1 VGSATTSWAVPFRAT
16 PRLRCPTDCRPE
28 ESHTDTWWAAAWR
41 AFRRTPGPSLA
52 RHRPYEK
59 SLVAACDVSFPLR
72 VGLDGHPLYAAFRA
86 VVTKDRAGGQ
96 VFATGS
102 AFETRVIQDR
112 APTVCP
118 GTRFVLHQDCEDIA
132 AAGSVNTTRVRCY
145 VTLSGVCVTVFE

>member
-1 VGSATTSWAVPFRAT
+1 MVE
-16 PRLRCPTDCRPE
+16 PE
-28 ESHTDTWWAAAWR
+28 MSR
-41 AFRRTPGPSLA
+41 GG
-52 RHRPYEK
+52 RHRNVRICREARG
-59 SLVAACDVSFPLR
+59 SRVRLSAACDVSFPLR

-118 GTRFVLHQDCEDIA
+118 GTKV
-132 AAGSVNTTRVRCY
+132 RVTPRPRRHRRRPD
-145 VTLSGVCVTVFE
+145 L